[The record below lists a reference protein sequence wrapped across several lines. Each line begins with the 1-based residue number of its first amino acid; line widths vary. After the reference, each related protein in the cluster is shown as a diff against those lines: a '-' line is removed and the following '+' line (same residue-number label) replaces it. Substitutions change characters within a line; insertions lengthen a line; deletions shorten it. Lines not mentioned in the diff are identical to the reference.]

1 MTTAILTQVKKV
13 TPIETLIKR
22 ASRAVSAATCG
33 DIKCNEYTS
42 AELRRVFLELA
53 EDGAWAAYQG
63 NGMFED
69 GYNEMHIDE
78 MSDRW
83 IARKLIYEFE
93 CE

>member
-1 MTTAILTQVKKV
+1 MTTATLTPVKKE

-22 ASRAVSAATCG
+22 ASKAVSAATDG
-33 DIKCNEYTS
+33 DIKCNEYTVT
-42 AELRRVFLELA
+42 ELRRVFLELA
-53 EDGAWAAYQG
+53 EDGVWAAYKG

-69 GYNEMHIDE
+69 EYTEMHIDE

-83 IARKLIYEFE
+83 IARKLIWEYE

>member
-1 MTTAILTQVKKV
+1 MTTTTLAQVKKV

-22 ASRAVSAATCG
+22 VSKAVSAATGG
-33 DIKCNEYTS
+33 DIKCNEYTVP
-42 AELRRVFLELA
+42 ELRRVFLELA
-53 EDGAWAAYQG
+53 EDGAWAAYKG

-69 GYNEMHIDE
+69 DFNEMHIAE

-83 IARKLIYEFE
+83 IAKKLIREYE